1 MGKVAAVIL
10 AAGKGTRMK
19 SEQPKVLHHVC
30 GKTMIKHV
38 CDTVKS
44 LGVARTLVVVG
55 YQADKVKEA
64 AGDAVE
70 YVLQAE
76 QLGTGHAVLQTEA
89 ALRDFDGQVLVLYG
103 DTPLL
108 TPETLRNLLSG
119 HIARGSAATILTAEL
134 SDPTGYGR
142 IIRRPDGAVA
152 GIVEQK
158 DATPAEAAV
167 REINTGIYCFDSR
180 ELFPALHAVRA
191 DNTQREYYLTDVI
204 GILGGKGRRVDA
216 VAATNPGE
224 TLGINSRRQLAELEA
239 GLRRQIREY
248 WLAEGVTMLDPAS
261 TFIDADV
268 SIGADTVLY
277 PFTLLEGGTVIGTDC
292 VIGPQVRIS
301 NTQVGCGAK
310 IENAVVVDSFIADA
324 ATVGPFAYIRPGTVV
339 ETGAKVG
346 TFVEVKKSAIG
357 RGSKVPHLSYV
368 GDGVIGKGV
377 NIGAGTI
384 FVNYDSREKHQTV
397 VEDGA
402 FVGCNTNLIAPV
414 TVRRGSYIAAGS
426 TITKEVPEEALGIA
440 RSRQENI
447 LGWVRKWRDKTE
459 KAAKEKNGD

>member
-1 MGKVAAVIL
+1 MGKIAAVIL

-19 SEQPKVLHHVC
+19 SEQPKVLHNVC
-30 GKTMIKHV
+30 GKTMLGHV
-38 CDTVKS
+38 CDAVGR
-44 LGVARTLVVVG
+44 LGVDRTLVVVG
-55 YQADKVKEA
+55 YQAEKVKAA

-70 YVLQAE
+70 YVLQSE
-76 QLGTGHAVLQTEA
+76 QLGTGHAVLQTET
-89 ALRDFDGQVLVLYG
+89 ALQDFAGQVLVLYG

-108 TPETLRNLLSG
+108 TPATLQRLLTYHTAQG
-119 HIARGSAATILTAEL
+119 NAATILTAEL

-142 IIRRPDGAVA
+142 IIRHPDGAVA

-180 ELFPALHAVRA
+180 ELFPALHAVRT
-191 DNTQREYYLTDVI
+191 DNRQQEYYLTDCI
-204 GILGGKGRRVDA
+204 SILVGKGRRVDA
-216 VAATNPGE
+216 IAAENPQE

-239 GLRRQIREY
+239 ELRRQIREH
-248 WLAEGVTMLDPAS
+248 WLSEGVTMLDPA
-261 TFIDADV
+261 TTYIDADV

-292 VIGPQVRIS
+292 VIGPQTRIS
-301 NTQVGCGAK
+301 KTQVGCGVR
-310 IENAVVVDSFIADA
+310 IENSVVVDSTVRDA

-339 ETGAKVG
+339 ESGAKVG
-346 TFVEVKKSAIG
+346 TFVEVKKSHIG
-357 RGSKVPHLSYV
+357 QGSKVPHLSYV
-368 GDGVIGKGV
+368 GDGSIGKGV

-397 VEDGA
+397 VEDDA
-402 FVGCNTNLIAPV
+402 FVGCNANLIAPV
-414 TVRRGSYIAAGS
+414 TVRRGSYVAAGS
-426 TITKEVPEEALGIA
+426 TITKEVPEDSLGIA

-447 LGWVRKWRDKTE
+447 LGWAKRKWKKAEKTE
-459 KAAKEKNGD
+459 REKARE